1 MKLKLSELANI
12 AEVIGAFAVVVSL
25 VYVGVQVNDSNS
37 AVRSASVN
45 DANVAVQEW
54 YMQIGSD
61 VQTSRLFYSALMS
74 DKAMS
79 NEDEFQFIM
88 MFHGVFLAFQNSY
101 LMSEEGTIDS
111 ELVNGLTGAI
121 LAVKDTPGLKRYWR
135 QRRTTL
141 HPRFVR
147 YVDNLLQ
154 VRGETPMEVYRVPQT
169 DEATQ

>member
-1 MKLKLSELANI
+1 MKLKLSELANV

-25 VYVGVQVNDSNS
+25 IYVGVQVNDSNS

-61 VQTSRLFYSALMS
+61 EQTSHLFYRSLMS
-74 DKAMS
+74 DEIKS

-88 MFHGVFLAFQNSY
+88 MFHGVFLGFQNSY
-101 LMSEEGTIDS
+101 LMAEEGTIDS
-111 ELVNGLTGAI
+111 ELLDGLTGAI
-121 LAVKDTPGLKRYWR
+121 LTVKDTPGMKRYWR
-135 QRRTTL
+135 QRRITL

-147 YVDNLLQ
+147 YVDGLLGSK
-154 VRGETPMEVYRVPQT
+154 GETPMDIYRSSDVNAAH
-169 DEATQ
+169 E

>member
-25 VYVGVQVNDSNS
+25 IYVGVQVNDSNS

-61 VQTSRLFYSALMS
+61 EQTSRLFYSALMS
-74 DKAMS
+74 DEAKS

-88 MFHGVFLAFQNSY
+88 MFHGVFLAFQSSY
-101 LMSEEGTIDS
+101 LMAEEGTIDS

-121 LAVKDTPGLKRYWR
+121 LTVKDTPGMKRYWR

-147 YVDNLLQ
+147 YVDDLLQ
-154 VRGETPMEVYRVPQT
+154 EEGETPMEIYRVPPANET
-169 DEATQ
+169 SK

>member
-61 VQTSRLFYSALMS
+61 MQTSRLFYGALMS
-74 DKAMS
+74 DEALT

-111 ELVNGLTGAI
+111 ELVDGLTGAI
-121 LAVKDTPGLKRYWR
+121 LAVKDTPGMKRYWR
-135 QRRTTL
+135 QRRATL

-147 YVDNLLQ
+147 YVDELLKQ
-154 VRGETPMEVYRVPQT
+154 DGETPMEIYRVPQA
-169 DEATQ
+169 DEANQ

>member
-12 AEVIGAFAVVVSL
+12 AEVVGAFAVVVSL
-25 VYVGVQVNDSNS
+25 IYVGVQVNDSNS
-37 AVRSASVN
+37 AVRSAAVN

-61 VQTSRLFYSALMS
+61 MQTSRLFYKALMS
-74 DKAMS
+74 NEALP

-101 LMSEEGTIDS
+101 LMSEEGTVDS
-111 ELVNGLTGAI
+111 ELVDGLTGAI

-147 YVDNLLQ
+147 YVDNLLEKK
-154 VRGETPMEVYRVPQT
+154 VETPMEVYRVPQAS
-169 DEATQ
+169 EANP